1 MKSRRWLT
9 SGVLGGLTLTWLGL
23 GLAQAGAVPPTN
35 PVTLTLDASSPVTV
49 SLYQLDSALPSTV
62 SLQSPSRCITTGT
75 SFYKDVTDC
84 WLPEWSPAGGGK
96 SVYVVVNGATG
107 TPALVPPVL
116 GVSLPLVAGAI
127 NPFLTSLTTSAYP
140 GQCTNFG
147 SGTEPDFTLGA
158 PTTLQT
164 SPTTSVLGYELRP
177 TDCGGMAVIQVGSL
191 KFVLPRDGLG
201 DVSGGYARRCHV
213 TSHLRSCRPSRPLFY
228 RA

>member
-1 MKSRRWLT
+1 MKRRRWLT
-9 SGVLGGLTLTWLGL
+9 GGVLGGLAWAWLDL
-23 GLAQAGAVPPTN
+23 GLAHAGAVPPTN

-127 NPFLTSLTTSAYP
+127 NPFLTSLTTSAYH
-140 GQCTNFG
+140 GQCTDFG
-147 SGTEPDFTLGA
+147 ALTELDATVGG
-158 PTTLQT
+158 PTTRVN
-164 SPTTSVLGYELRP
+164 SPAEAGNG
-177 TDCGGMAVIQVGSL
+177 DAVKGRHYRGVSL
-191 KFVLPRDGLG
+191 
-201 DVSGGYARRCHV
+201 
-213 TSHLRSCRPSRPLFY
+213 PLV
-228 RA
+228 